1 MTFSTN
7 IPFETWTASFA
18 PLAGS
23 SEFPLDR
30 VIRVQ
35 APDVGEIIRWVNDAG
50 GVGPAGRDA
59 HAPLND
65 GMLMVSAADP
75 VPAPSACNRV
85 IVMPAANA
93 DSVNVPLGQTD
104 KPEPL
109 AGILGTPLD
118 IDILMAG
125 SGTCERPIAGDHNL
139 PTPVTLTFFY
149 DEAQLNR
156 AKISES
162 QLRLIRFIRSPGQ
175 DTWSDARAISFDF
188 DLNAISTELVTRD
201 GIYAIG
207 WVP

>member
-1 MTFSTN
+1 
-7 IPFETWTASFA
+7 
-18 PLAGS
+18 
-23 SEFPLDR
+23 
-30 VIRVQ
+30 
-35 APDVGEIIRWVNDAG
+35 
-50 GVGPAGRDA
+50 
-59 HAPLND
+59 
-65 GMLMVSAADP
+65 MLMVSAADP

-125 SGTCERPIAGDHNL
+125 SGTCERPIVGDHNL